1 MELRFSDLDRL
12 RKCLFLASQ
21 SQAAISTEG
30 SSTIEKLECYEDTLY
45 GNQLKKLAQFNL
57 QLRNLN
63 VRLKCFF
70 HHKTLA
76 KLDVHGGCIA
86 QWLHLHLS
94 PCCPGFDS
102 RDSLMYCTARINK
115 WTVQKFNNVDWTH
128 LVHIHSAT
136 KKVGV
141 PTKMLE
147 SSKRQFGANFA
158 TWGQEGTKNFIKTSA
173 QFF

>member
-1 MELRFSDLDRL
+1 M
-12 RKCLFLASQ
+12 
-21 SQAAISTEG
+21 
-30 SSTIEKLECYEDTLY
+30 
-45 GNQLKKLAQFNL
+45 
-57 QLRNLN
+57 
-63 VRLKCFF
+63 VF
-70 HHKTLA
+70 HHKTPA
-76 KLDVHGGCIA
+76 KLDMHGSCIA

-94 PCCPGFDS
+94 PCGPGFDS

-147 SSKRQFGANFA
+147 SSKR
-158 TWGQEGTKNFIKTSA
+158 
-173 QFF
+173 